1 MSVAFEKFFDISVK
15 AVFSLI
21 LLALA
26 GVILVGAFKLF
37 FQLWETVNRDGITGQ
52 HLSFITDVLTLF
64 VLIELSRS
72 LVEYFKVQ
80 RLRMTFI
87 VDAAIVFIIR
97 EVMILMFQHKAEPQE
112 LLALSVFLGV
122 LTVLRI
128 ASIVMFQRERGM
140 VETVEKEG
148 ESKSL

>member
-1 MSVAFEKFFDISVK
+1 MNVRSEKIFDVSVK

-21 LLALA
+21 LVALA
-26 GVILVGAFKLF
+26 GVILAGAFKLF
-37 FQLWETVNRDGITGQ
+37 LQLWVTVNRGGITGQ
-52 HLSFITDVLTLF
+52 YLDFITDVLTLF

-97 EVMILMFQHKAEPQE
+97 EVMILVFQHKAEPLE
-112 LLALSVFLGV
+112 LLALSAFLGV

-128 ASIVMFQRERGM
+128 ASIVMFHRERRM
-140 VETVEKEG
+140 VETVAEED
-148 ESKSL
+148 ESAD